1 MLHMKSVSLRQ
12 IQHHLSE
19 VLRLVDHGE
28 EVVVTRRNRP
38 IARLMP
44 LQPAPVHL
52 EWPNFAARAL
62 SLKGRGLSQT
72 VLDERDEE

>member
-1 MLHMKSVSLRQ
+1 
-12 IQHHLSE
+12 
-19 VLRLVDHGE
+19 
-28 EVVVTRRNRP
+28 VTRRNRP